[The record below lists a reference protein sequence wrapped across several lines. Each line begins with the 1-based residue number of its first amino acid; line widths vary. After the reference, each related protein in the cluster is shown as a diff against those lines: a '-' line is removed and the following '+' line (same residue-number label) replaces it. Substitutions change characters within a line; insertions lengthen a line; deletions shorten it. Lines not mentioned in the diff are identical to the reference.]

1 MLANKVSAMPCLL
14 LQDATSTDA
23 KDIVSCVW
31 VCVSLCVCVCV
42 CLSFSLL
49 HASPCFENFENATLE
64 DCGVQTDWQV
74 ILAPLSVAKPVV
86 QKKDSN

>member
-1 MLANKVSAMPCLL
+1 M
-14 LQDATSTDA
+14 
-23 KDIVSCVW
+23 CVGM
-31 VCVSLCVCVCV
+31 CVSVCVCVCV

-74 ILAPLSVAKPVV
+74 ILAPLSVGKPVV
-86 QKKDSN
+86 QKKDSNYIYI